1 MKVPYWFGDVDGW
14 HWMQLFLQI
23 AILVALCF
31 WGIRLVEFDSRLIL
45 LERHETNG
53 YANDGK

>member
-1 MKVPYWFGDVDGW
+1 MKVKDWLVDVDGW

-23 AILVALCF
+23 GILVALCF
-31 WGIRLVEFDSRLIL
+31 WGRRLVELDSRLVL
-45 LERHETNG
+45 LERHEANS

>member
-1 MKVPYWFGDVDGW
+1 MKVPYWLRDVDGW

-23 AILVALCF
+23 VILVALCF
-31 WGIRLVEFDSRLIL
+31 WGSRLVELDARLVL
-45 LERHETNG
+45 LERQEANG